1 MAKTR
6 GTERNKLL
14 THATR
19 MAGVWEGDREGD
31 RKSFKGTRLFIR
43 VLKEKGTRQRPLQ
56 SHRCQTSWEG

>member
-19 MAGVWEGDREGD
+19 MAGVWEGDREGE
-31 RKSFKGTRLFIR
+31 RKSFKGT
-43 VLKEKGTRQRPLQ
+43 
-56 SHRCQTSWEG
+56 